1 MLDLSYLTMIPNM
14 TVNGSE
20 KCLGTVK
27 MLELS
32 AYMAGP
38 CAIRYPR
45 GGAYQGLEEFQSP
58 VQYGKSEILYRGE
71 KQRFISGKH
80 D

>member
-1 MLDLSYLTMIPNM
+1 
-14 TVNGSE
+14 
-20 KCLGTVK
+20 

-71 KQRFISGKH
+71 KQRFYQWEA
-80 D
+80 